1 MADGIVC
8 IGAGGHAK
16 VCIELLVAS
25 GATVAYCISG
35 AGAPSTVLGIPVL
48 EGDEH
53 LERLAAKGHTDAFVA
68 IGDNRV
74 RERIGR
80 QATALG
86 YRLVNAISPQATVS
100 PSARLGAGV
109 AIMAGVVINAAADI
123 GDLVV
128 VNTGASVDHDCVIGT
143 AVHLAPKSTLC
154 GNVHVGERSFVAA
167 GSTVIPGVNIGHDT
181 IIGAGSAVIRD
192 IPDSVTAFGV
202 PARPVKRNPT

>member
-1 MADGIVC
+1 MPDGIVC

-16 VCIELLVAS
+16 VCVELLVAG

-35 AGAPSTVLGIPVL
+35 AQAPPTLLGIPVL

-53 LERLAAKGHTDAFVA
+53 LERLVRMGYSEVFVA

-80 QATALG
+80 QAVQLG
-86 YRLVNAISPQATVS
+86 YRLVNAISPEATVS
-100 PSARLGAGV
+100 PSARVGSGV

-128 VNTGASVDHDCVIGT
+128 VNTGASIDHDCVIGT
-143 AVHLAPKSTLC
+143 AAHIAPKSTLC
-154 GNVHVGERSFVAA
+154 GNVRVGERSFVAA
-167 GSTVIPGVNIGHDT
+167 GSTVIPGITIGHDT
-181 IIGAGSAVIRD
+181 TIGAGSTVIRD
-192 IPDSVTAFGV
+192 IPDSVTAFGA
-202 PARPVKRNPT
+202 PALPVKRNPT